1 MKQITLWH
9 WMLRTITVLKQM
21 TLWHWLLPSIILVR
35 SDTVWR
41 ESKLCWI
48 CMYMYILLL
57 LQQYRFNRHDKKRWK
72 LTREICEI
80 ISRIIKWYIYF
91 QWMYATKYYT
101 VNQCIFDCSNSPV
114 TWWIYIAGF
123 EKEEFEHTKGAK
135 TNDALTL
142 YPRYNRTGNK
152 DSNTHTITTE
162 VKINKFN
169 ALILCNKDSNAHSIT
184 TEMKINKFKL

>member
-1 MKQITLWH
+1 LKQITLWH
-9 WMLRTITVLKQM
+9 CMLRTITLLKQM

-41 ESKLCWI
+41 VSKLCWI

-91 QWMYATKYYT
+91 QYAAKYYSQSMYFWLIKQPCHMIKLYSRLWNKKSLKIPKGQKQMT
-101 VNQCIFDCSNSPV
+101 PWHCILDIIELE
-114 TWWIYIAGF
+114 TKIAI
-123 EKEEFEHTKGAK
+123 H
-135 TNDALTL
+135 
-142 YPRYNRTGNK
+142 
-152 DSNTHTITTE
+152 
-162 VKINKFN
+162 
-169 ALILCNKDSNAHSIT
+169 IL
-184 TEMKINKFKL
+184 